1 MQVSPAS
8 RLANTGEYYF
18 SRKLRELAAL
28 NAAGA
33 NIISL
38 GIGSP
43 DLPPHPSVVAA
54 LGATAALPGA
64 HGYQSYQGT
73 PALRQAMASFYQR
86 HYGVALDPAT
96 EVLPLAGS
104 KEGLMHIGMA
114 FLEAGDAV
122 LIPNP
127 GYPTYRAVAEICG
140 AAVRAYDLT
149 AATNWLPDLDALA
162 ASDLRGIKLMLVN
175 YPHMPTGSPAS
186 PEFLQN
192 LVDFAQAHGIMLVH
206 DNPYGFV
213 LNETPP
219 TSLLSIPG
227 AREVALELNSLSKS
241 HNLAGWRVGMLVG
254 RADWLA
260 EVLRFK
266 SNMDSGMFLGIQQAA
281 VAALALGPEWF
292 AELNATYRARRALVR
307 ELLAALGCAA
317 APGQTGLFVWAK
329 VPAAYADGYALSD
342 AVLAEARVFLTPGG
356 IFGSNG
362 NGYIRASLCQPESL
376 LREALGR
383 VLAMKQAQK
392 GRHAEPVE
400 ASLPH
405 LLNDTLGVR

>member
-1 MQVSPAS
+1 MQVSTAS
-8 RLANTGEYYF
+8 RLAQTGEYYF

-54 LGATAALPGA
+54 LAATAVQPGA

-73 PALRQAMASFYQR
+73 PALRQAMADFYQA
-86 HYGVALDPAT
+86 HYGVALNPAS

-104 KEGLMHIGMA
+104 KEGLMHIGMT

-140 AAVRAYDLT
+140 AEVREYDLT
-149 AATNWLPDLDALA
+149 AATGWLPDLEALA
-162 ASDLRGIKLMLVN
+162 KSDLGKVKMMLVN
-175 YPHMPTGSPAS
+175 YPHMPTGTPAS
-186 PEFLQN
+186 PEFLQK
-192 LVDFAQAHGIMLVH
+192 LVEFAQAHGIMLVH

-213 LNETPP
+213 LNETSP

-227 AREVALELNSLSKS
+227 AKEVALELNSLSKS

-254 RADWLA
+254 RADWLT

-281 VAALALGPEWF
+281 VAALALGLDWF
-292 AELNATYRARRALVR
+292 AELNATYRARREVVR

-317 APGQTGLFVWAK
+317 APGQTGLFVWAA
-329 VPAAYADGYALSD
+329 VPPQYADGYALSD
-342 AVLAEARVFLTPGG
+342 TVLAEARVFLTPGG

-362 NGYIRASLCQPESL
+362 MGYIRASLCQPESV
-376 LREALGR
+376 LREALAR
-383 VLAMKQAQK
+383 VKANVIA
-392 GRHAEPVE
+392 
-400 ASLPH
+400 
-405 LLNDTLGVR
+405 

>member
-54 LGATAALPGA
+54 LAATAAQPGA

-73 PALRQAMASFYQR
+73 PALRQAMADFYQKN
-86 HYGVALDPAT
+86 YGVALDPAT

-114 FLEAGDAV
+114 FLEVGDAV

-140 AAVRAYDLT
+140 AEVHEYDLT
-149 AATNWLPDLDALA
+149 AETGWLPDLAALA
-162 ASDLRGIKLMLVN
+162 RTDLSRVKMMLVN
-175 YPHMPTGSPAS
+175 YPHMPTGTPAS
-186 PEFLQN
+186 PVFLAE
-192 LVDFAQAHGIMLVH
+192 LVAFAKAHGIMLVH

-219 TSLLSIPG
+219 TSLLSVPG
-227 AREVALELNSLSKS
+227 AKEVALELNSLSKS

-254 RADWLA
+254 RADWLS

-281 VAALALGPEWF
+281 VAALALGDDWF
-292 AELNATYRARRALVR
+292 AELNATYRARREVVH
-307 ELLAALGCAA
+307 ELLAALDCEA

-329 VPAAYADGYALSD
+329 IPSHYADGYALSD

-362 NGYIRASLCQPESL
+362 NGYIRASLCQPENM
-376 LREALGR
+376 LREALAR
-383 VLAMKQAQK
+383 VKQASLI
-392 GRHAEPVE
+392 
-400 ASLPH
+400 ASAAK
-405 LLNDTLGVR
+405 

>member
-54 LGATAALPGA
+54 LAATAAQPGA

-73 PALRQAMASFYQR
+73 PALRQAMADFYQKN
-86 HYGVALDPAT
+86 YGVALDPAT

-114 FLEAGDAV
+114 FLEVGDAV

-140 AAVRAYDLT
+140 AEVHEYDLT
-149 AATNWLPDLDALA
+149 AETGWLPDLAALA
-162 ASDLRGIKLMLVN
+162 RTDLSRVKMMLVN
-175 YPHMPTGSPAS
+175 YPHMPTGTPAS
-186 PEFLQN
+186 PVFLAE
-192 LVDFAQAHGIMLVH
+192 LVAFAKAHGIMLVH

-219 TSLLSIPG
+219 TSLLSVPG
-227 AREVALELNSLSKS
+227 AKEVALELNSLSKS
-241 HNLAGWRVGMLVG
+241 HNLSGWRVGMLVG
-254 RADWLA
+254 RADWLS

-281 VAALALGPEWF
+281 VAALALGDDWF
-292 AELNATYRARRALVR
+292 AELNATYRARREVVH
-307 ELLAALGCAA
+307 ELLAALDCEA

-329 VPAAYADGYALSD
+329 IPSHYADGYALSD

-362 NGYIRASLCQPESL
+362 NGYIRASLCQPENM
-376 LREALGR
+376 LREALAR
-383 VLAMKQAQK
+383 VKQASLI
-392 GRHAEPVE
+392 
-400 ASLPH
+400 ASAAK
-405 LLNDTLGVR
+405 

>member
-1 MQVSPAS
+1 MQVSTAS
-8 RLANTGEYYF
+8 RLAHTGEYYF
-18 SRKLRELAAL
+18 LRKLRELAAL

-54 LGATAALPGA
+54 LAATASQPTA

-73 PALRQAMASFYQR
+73 PALRRAMADFYQKS
-86 HYGVALDPAT
+86 YGVALDPAT

-104 KEGLMHIGMA
+104 KEGLMHIGMT

-140 AAVRAYDLT
+140 AEVREYDLT
-149 AATNWLPDLDALA
+149 AATGWLPDLEALA
-162 ASDLRGIKLMLVN
+162 KSDLSRVKMMLVN
-175 YPHMPTGSPAS
+175 YPHMPTGTPAS
-186 PEFLQN
+186 PAFLQR
-192 LVDFAQAHGIMLVH
+192 LVEFATAHDIMLVH

-254 RADWLA
+254 RADWLT

-266 SNMDSGMFLGIQQAA
+266 SNMDSGMFLGTQQAA
-281 VAALALGPEWF
+281 VAALALGNDWF
-292 AELNATYRARRALVR
+292 QELNATYRARRELVVALLR
-307 ELLAALGCAA
+307 ALGCAP
-317 APGQTGLFVWAK
+317 APGQVGLFIWAA
-329 VPAAYADGYALSD
+329 VPPPYADGYALSD

-362 NGYIRASLCQPESL
+362 NGYLRASLCQPESV
-376 LREALGR
+376 LREALAR
-383 VLAMKQAQK
+383 VNKQKERPAELA
-392 GRHAEPVE
+392 E
-400 ASLPH
+400 ASR
-405 LLNDTLGVR
+405 VQQ

>member
-1 MQVSPAS
+1 MTITPAS

-54 LGATAALPGA
+54 LAATAAQPGA

-73 PALRQAMASFYQR
+73 PALRQAMAAFYQKS
-86 HYGVALDPAT
+86 YGVARDPAS

-127 GYPTYRAVAEICG
+127 GYPTYHAVAEICG
-140 AAVRAYDLT
+140 AEVREYDLT
-149 AATNWLPDLDALA
+149 AETGWLPDLAALA
-162 ASDLRGIKLMLVN
+162 RTDLSRVKMMLVN
-175 YPHMPTGSPAS
+175 YPHMPTGTPANS
-186 PEFLQN
+186 TFLAE
-192 LVDFAQAHGIMLVH
+192 LVAFAKAHGIMLVH

-219 TSLLSIPG
+219 TSLLSVPG
-227 AREVALELNSLSKS
+227 AKEIALELNSLSKS

-254 RADWLA
+254 RADWLT

-281 VAALALGPEWF
+281 VAALALGEDWF
-292 AELNATYRARRALVR
+292 AELNATYRARREVVR
-307 ELLAALGCAA
+307 ELLAALSCEA
-317 APGQTGLFVWAK
+317 APGQTGLFLWAK
-329 VPAAYADGYALSD
+329 VPPAYADGYALSD
-342 AVLAEARVFLTPGG
+342 AVLAGARVFLTPGG

-362 NGYIRASLCQPESL
+362 NGYIRASLCQPEGL
-376 LREALGR
+376 LREALDR
-383 VLAMKQAQK
+383 VKSYELRVK
-392 GRHAEPVE
+392 
-400 ASLPH
+400 S
-405 LLNDTLGVR
+405 

>member
-1 MQVSPAS
+1 MTITPAS

-33 NIISL
+33 NILSL

-73 PALRQAMASFYQR
+73 PALRQAMADFYQR
-86 HYGVALDPAT
+86 HYGVQLDPAT

-140 AAVRAYDLT
+140 AEVREYDLT
-149 AATNWLPDLDALA
+149 AETNWLPDLEALA
-162 ASDLRGIKLMLVN
+162 ATDLTGVKMMLIN
-175 YPHMPTGSPAS
+175 YPHMPTGTPAS
-186 PEFLQN
+186 PEFLAQ
-192 LVDFAQAHGIMLVH
+192 LVEFARIHGIMLVH

-219 TSLLSIPG
+219 TSLLSVPG
-227 AREVALELNSLSKS
+227 AKEVALELNSLSKS
-241 HNLAGWRVGMLVG
+241 HNLAGWRMGMLVG
-254 RADWLA
+254 RADWLT

-292 AELNATYRARRALVR
+292 EELNATYRARRALVH
-307 ELLAALGCAA
+307 ELLMALGCEA
-317 APGQTGLFVWAK
+317 APGQTGLFLWAK

-362 NGYIRASLCQPESL
+362 NGYVRASLCQPESV

-383 VLAMKQAQK
+383 VKDSS
-392 GRHAEPVE
+392 VS
-400 ASLPH
+400 ASAAVAS
-405 LLNDTLGVR
+405 N

>member
-1 MQVSPAS
+1 MTDNNMTITTAS
-8 RLANTGEYYF
+8 RLAHTGEYYF

-54 LGATAALPGA
+54 LSTTASQPNA

-73 PALRQAMASFYQR
+73 PALRQAMASFYQT

-104 KEGLMHIGMA
+104 KEGLMHIGMT

-140 AAVRAYDLT
+140 AEVREYDLT
-149 AATNWLPDLDALA
+149 AATGWLPDLEALVKT
-162 ASDLRGIKLMLVN
+162 DLSKVKMMLVN
-175 YPHMPTGSPAS
+175 YPHMPTGTPAS
-186 PEFLQN
+186 PEFLAE
-192 LVDFAQAHGIMLVH
+192 LVVFAKAHNIMLVH

-227 AREVALELNSLSKS
+227 VKEVALELNSLSKS

-254 RADWLA
+254 RADWLT

-281 VAALALGPEWF
+281 VAALTLGDDWF
-292 AELNATYRARRALVR
+292 QELNATYRARRELVR
-307 ELLAALGCAA
+307 ELLSALGCEA
-317 APGQTGLFVWAK
+317 APGQTGLFVWTA
-329 VPAAYADGYALSD
+329 VPPQYADGYALSD

-362 NGYIRASLCQPESL
+362 NGYIRASLCQPESV
-376 LREALGR
+376 LREALNR
-383 VLAMKQAQK
+383 VKELKMN
-392 GRHAEPVE
+392 RHAERSE
-400 ASLPH
+400 ASR
-405 LLNDTLGVR
+405 VAQ

>member
-1 MQVSPAS
+1 MQVTTAS
-8 RLANTGEYYF
+8 RLAHTGEYYF

-54 LGATAALPGA
+54 LAATAAQPSA

-73 PALRQAMASFYQR
+73 PALRQAMAGFYAKN
-86 HYGVALDPAT
+86 YGVALDPAT

-104 KEGLMHIGMA
+104 KEGLMHIGMT

-127 GYPTYRAVAEICG
+127 GYPTYRAVAAICG
-140 AAVRAYDLT
+140 AEVREYDLT
-149 AATNWLPDLDALA
+149 AATGWLPDLAALA
-162 ASDLRGIKLMLVN
+162 QSDLSRVKMMLVN
-175 YPHMPTGSPAS
+175 YPHMPTGAPAS
-186 PEFLQN
+186 PEFLAE
-192 LVDFAQAHGIMLVH
+192 LVAFAKAHRIMLVH

-213 LNETPP
+213 LNDTPP
-219 TSLLSIPG
+219 TSLLSVPG
-227 AREVALELNSLSKS
+227 AKDVALELNSLSKS

-254 RADWLA
+254 RADWLT

-266 SNMDSGMFLGIQQAA
+266 SNMDSGMFLGTQQAA
-281 VAALALGPEWF
+281 VAALALGDDWF
-292 AELNATYRARRALVR
+292 RELNATYRARRALVR
-307 ELLAALGCAA
+307 ELLAALGCKA
-317 APGQTGLFVWAK
+317 APGQTGLFIWAK
-329 VPAAYADGYALSD
+329 VPPTYADGYALSD

-362 NGYIRASLCQPESL
+362 LGYVRASLCQPESV
-376 LREALGR
+376 LREALAR
-383 VLAMKQAQK
+383 VKTISDFD
-392 GRHAEPVE
+392 RHAERSE
-400 ASLPH
+400 ASR
-405 LLNDTLGVR
+405 VAQ

>member
-1 MQVSPAS
+1 MNIPIAS
-8 RLANTGEYYF
+8 RLAHTGEYYF

-43 DLPPHPSVVAA
+43 DLPPHPSVIEALTKSAA
-54 LGATAALPGA
+54 QPSA

-73 PALRQAMASFYQR
+73 PALRGAIADFYQR

-96 EVLPLAGS
+96 EILPLLGS

-140 AAVRAYDLT
+140 AEVREYDLT
-149 AATNWLPDLDALA
+149 EASGWLPDLDALA
-162 ASDLRGIKLMLVN
+162 ETDLSQVKLMLVN
-175 YPHMPTGSPAS
+175 YPHMPTGTAAGLP
-186 PEFLQN
+186 FLTR
-192 LVDFAQAHGIMLVH
+192 LVAFAKAHNILLVH
-206 DNPYGFV
+206 DNPYGFI

-219 TSLLSIPG
+219 ISLLAVPG
-227 AREVALELNSLSKS
+227 AHEVAIELNSLSKS
-241 HNLAGWRVGMLVG
+241 HNMAGWRVGMLCG
-254 RADWLA
+254 RADVLA
-260 EVLRFK
+260 DVLRFK
-266 SNMDSGMFLGIQQAA
+266 SNMDSGMFLPVQQAA
-281 VAALALGPEWF
+281 VAALALGEEWF
-292 AELNATYRARRALVR
+292 QELNATYRARRELVLV
-307 ELLAALGCAA
+307 LLRALGCAP
-317 APGQTGLFVWAK
+317 APGQVGLFIWAA
-329 VPAAYADGYALSD
+329 VPAGFADGYALSD

-362 NGYIRASLCQPESL
+362 NGYIRASLCQPEAL
-376 LREALGR
+376 LREALTR
-383 VLAMKQAQK
+383 VQEWKSTQIE
-392 GRHAEPVE
+392 RHAERSE
-400 ASLPH
+400 ASR
-405 LLNDTLGVR
+405 VQQQI

>member
-1 MQVSPAS
+1 MTISTAS
-8 RLANTGEYYF
+8 RLAHTGEYYF
-18 SRKLRELAAL
+18 SRKLRELATL

-43 DLPPHPSVVAA
+43 DLPPHPSVIAA
-54 LGATAALPGA
+54 LAATASQPNT

-73 PALRQAMASFYQR
+73 PALRQAMADFYQT
-86 HYGVALDPAT
+86 HYGVTLDSAT
-96 EVLPLAGS
+96 EILPLAGS

-140 AAVRAYDLT
+140 AEIREYGLT
-149 AATNWLPDLDALA
+149 AATGWLPDLEALA
-162 ASDLRGIKLMLVN
+162 ESDLSRVKMMLVN
-175 YPHMPTGSPAS
+175 YPHMPTGTPPT
-186 PEFLQN
+186 PEFQQK
-192 LVDFAQAHGIMLVH
+192 LVEFATAHDIMLVH

-219 TSLLSIPG
+219 LSLLAVPG
-227 AREVALELNSLSKS
+227 AKEVALELNSLSKS

-254 RADWLA
+254 RADWLT

-281 VAALALGPEWF
+281 VAALALGPDWF
-292 AELNATYRARRALVR
+292 EAMNATYRARRELVR
-307 ELLAALGCAA
+307 ELLAALDCDA
-317 APGQTGLFVWAK
+317 APGQTGLFIWAA
-329 VPAAYADGYALSD
+329 VPPQYADGYALSD

-362 NGYIRASLCQPESL
+362 NGYVRASLCQPEAV
-376 LREALGR
+376 LREALER
-383 VLAMKQAQK
+383 VKNQQERPAALAKTS
-392 GRHAEPVE
+392 H
-400 ASLPH
+400 
-405 LLNDTLGVR
+405 